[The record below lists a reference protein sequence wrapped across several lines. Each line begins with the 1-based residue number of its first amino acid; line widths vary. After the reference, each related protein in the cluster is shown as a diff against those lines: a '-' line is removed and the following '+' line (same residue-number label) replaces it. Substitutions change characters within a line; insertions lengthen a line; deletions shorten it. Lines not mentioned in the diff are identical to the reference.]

1 MNKKNQDIVLDSNFD
16 NQLAMWCNRVDDTND
31 LAGMA
36 DKIMQLN
43 VDTISAYFEN
53 VSDLWPWFE
62 NKGIKIYTRFDFYP
76 TKFES
81 DFNDL
86 IKKINVVCKTGAS
99 GVQIFLNMRNFD
111 RFIDNLSVVRDDLF
125 FNRDLS
131 VCVDIND
138 INVNNLSVFFEK
150 LRAVSCNSLGITLNK
165 DTKKKSDFMSR
176 IYALLN
182 EWDFDGVLH
191 CINMEDKL
199 RICQVMR
206 LVETIKPEIYDDL
219 RFFIEY

>member
-1 MNKKNQDIVLDSNFD
+1 MNKKNEDIILDSNFD
-16 NQLAMWCNRVDDTND
+16 SQLAMWCNRVEDTND

-36 DKIMQLN
+36 DKIIQLN

-53 VSDLWPWFE
+53 ISDLWPWLE
-62 NKGIKIYTRFDFYP
+62 NSGIKLYTRFDFAP

-86 IKKINVVCKTGAS
+86 IKKINSVCKTGAG

-125 FNRDLS
+125 YNRDLS
-131 VCVDIND
+131 ICVDINEID
-138 INVNNLSVFFEK
+138 INNLAHFFEK
-150 LRAVSCNSLGITLNK
+150 LRSVSCSVLGITLNK
-165 DTKKKSDFMSR
+165 DTKKKSDFMTR

-191 CINMEDKL
+191 CINIENKL

-206 LVETIKPEIYDDL
+206 LTETIKPDIYDEL